1 MYDNRRDL
9 WLDQTTQAV
18 NHNLYRPSS
27 FTNIYFNYLCH
38 LVNPCIVLPKF
49 TNYEGRMQKDLSNG
63 IKKHDQSFIHV
74 YSTTDMILCAV
85 SEI

>member
-18 NHNLYRPSS
+18 NHKLYRPSS

-38 LVNPCIVLPKF
+38 LV
-49 TNYEGRMQKDLSNG
+49 
-63 IKKHDQSFIHV
+63 
-74 YSTTDMILCAV
+74 
-85 SEI
+85 